1 MPKIKLPTKS
11 PHIDMTPMVD
21 LFSVVL
27 TFLMLTTT
35 MRQPEPAPVDTPSS
49 TSEKPRPD
57 FNTMTLLLS
66 KDSKVYLNFD
76 NYNVLGQDTSVA
88 FRPKILIEMGK
99 RYNIEFTDAELKE
112 FKKMPSSMGVPI
124 AKMKEF
130 LDTRDKKLKDAL
142 ETGIPIDS
150 TDNQLADWIFC
161 ARSVNPNIQACIKG
175 DAKTGF
181 EVVKRVLDIM
191 ADKNVF
197 KFNLITSLEAVKIN
211 LAEIQK

>member
-49 TSEKPRPD
+49 ISEKPTPD
-57 FNTMTLLLS
+57 NNTLTLLLS
-66 KDSKVYLNFD
+66 KDDKVYLNFD
-76 NYNVLGQDTSVA
+76 NGPDTLLK
-88 FRPKILIEMGK
+88 FRPKILTEMGK
-99 RYNIEFTDAELKE
+99 RYNIEFTPEELRTFEKY
-112 FKKMPSSMGVPI
+112 PSSIGLPI
-124 AKMKEF
+124 NKMKDF
-130 LDTRDKKLKDAL
+130 LDTKDVKTRNAM

-150 TDNQLADWIFC
+150 TDNQLADWIYC
-161 ARSVNPNIQACIKG
+161 TRTVNPAVQACIKG

-181 EVVKRVLDIM
+181 EVVKKVLDIM

-197 KFNLITSLEAVKIN
+197 KFNLITTLESAKIN
-211 LAEIQK
+211 LADIQK

>member
-49 TSEKPRPD
+49 ISEKLTPD
-57 FNTMTLLLS
+57 NNTLTLLLS
-66 KDSKVYLNFD
+66 KDDKVYLNFD
-76 NYNVLGQDTSVA
+76 NGPDTLLK
-88 FRPKILIEMGK
+88 FRPKILTEMGK
-99 RYNIEFTDAELKE
+99 RYNIEFTAAELRTFEKY
-112 FKKMPSSMGVPI
+112 PSSIGLPI
-124 AKMKEF
+124 NKMKDF
-130 LDTRDKKLKDAL
+130 LDTKDNKTRTAM

-161 ARSVNPNIQACIKG
+161 TRTVNPAVQACIKG

-181 EVVKRVLDIM
+181 EVVKKVLDIM

-197 KFNLITSLEAVKIN
+197 KFNLITTLEGIKTN
-211 LAEIQK
+211 LAEIKK

>member
-49 TSEKPRPD
+49 ISEKPTPD

-66 KDSKVYLNFD
+66 KDNKVYLNFD
-76 NYNVLGQDTSVA
+76 NGPDTLYS
-88 FRPKILIEMGK
+88 FRPKILAEMGK
-99 RYNIEFTDAELKE
+99 RYNIEFTNDELLE
-112 FKKMPSSMGVPI
+112 FKKYPSSIGVPI
-124 AKMKEF
+124 LKMKEF
-130 LDTRDKKLKDAL
+130 LDTKDSKIRA
-142 ETGIPIDS
+142 TMQSGIPIDS

-161 ARSVNPNIQACIKG
+161 TRTVNPNAQACIKG

-197 KFNLITSLEAVKIN
+197 KFNLITTLESAKIN

>member
-49 TSEKPRPD
+49 ISEKPTPD
-57 FNTMTLLLS
+57 FNNMTLLLS
-66 KDSKVYLNFD
+66 KDNKVFLNFD
-76 NYNVLGQDTSVA
+76 NYNALGQDTSLA
-88 FRPKILIEMGK
+88 FRPKILVEMGR
-99 RYNIEFTDAELKE
+99 RYNIEFTAAEQAE
-112 FKKMPSSMGVPI
+112 FKKIPSSVGVPI
-124 AKMKEF
+124 LKMKEF
-130 LDTRDKKLKDAL
+130 LDTRDSKARAAL
-142 ETGIPIDS
+142 ETGVPIDS

-161 ARSVNPNIQACIKG
+161 ARTVNPNIQACIKG

-191 ADKNVF
+191 SDKNVF
-197 KFNLITSLEAVKIN
+197 KFNLITTLEAVRIN